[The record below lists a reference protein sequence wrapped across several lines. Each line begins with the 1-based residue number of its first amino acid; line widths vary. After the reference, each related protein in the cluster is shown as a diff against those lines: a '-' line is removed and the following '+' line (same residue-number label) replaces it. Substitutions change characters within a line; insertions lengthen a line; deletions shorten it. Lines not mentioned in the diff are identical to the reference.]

1 MAQVKLNKIIEG
13 FSGRVGEIV
22 FRTYRGKTYF
32 AQRPSKPKN
41 ESEGQRKTR
50 TKFKLATEYAK
61 QMMNDPQRKAYYT
74 KKAKK
79 LALPNAYTAAITDYM
94 RKPAIERVDAS
105 KYNGKADDRIMIF
118 ASKKNFKLDRVSVV
132 VMSPNDIVLEQGT
145 AEHVGAG
152 AWKYKSSET
161 SLSSYPSYKI
171 FVTAA
176 DQQGNLSQQ
185 IVVRGEPPI

>member
-32 AQRPSKPKN
+32 GQRPSKPQK
-41 ESEGQRKTR
+41 ESEGQRNTR

-61 QMMNDPQRKAYYT
+61 LMMKDLERKAYYT

-94 RKPAIERVDAS
+94 RKPEIRRIDAS
-105 KYNGKADDRIMIF
+105 KYNGKPGDHITIL
-118 ASKKNFKLDRVSVV
+118 ASKKDFKIDRVSV
-132 VMSPNDIVLEQGT
+132 IVTSQDDVLLEQGS
-145 AEHVGAG
+145 AEYSAAG
-152 AWKYKSSET
+152 IWHYQCSLT
-161 SLSSYPSYKI
+161 SPPGGSGYKI

-176 DQQGNLSQQ
+176 DEQGQLSQLTVQ
-185 IVVRGEPPI
+185 R

>member
-1 MAQVKLNKIIEG
+1 MAQVKFNKIIEG

-32 AQRPSKPKN
+32 GQRPSKPQK
-41 ESEGQRKTR
+41 ESEGQRNTR

-61 QMMNDPQRKAYYT
+61 QMMKDPERKAYYT

-94 RKPAIERVDAS
+94 RKPEIRRIDAS
-105 KYNGKADDRIMIF
+105 KYSGKPGGQLTIL
-118 ASKKNFKLDRVSVV
+118 ASKKDFNIDRVSVIVTSPDDV
-132 VMSPNDIVLEQGT
+132 VLHQGNASYEGT
-145 AEHVGAG
+145 GV
-152 AWKYKSSET
+152 WTYKSPLTT
-161 SLSSYPSYKI
+161 SANYSSYKI

-176 DQQGNLSQQ
+176 DQQGQLSQKA
-185 IVVRGEPPI
+185 IVRDA